1 MSKATV
7 TVNDWTAMFRDI
19 GLDEDTMWQWHGIFE
34 QRHPE
39 AHEDFLH
46 WLQSQTTG
54 RAGGMRKAPKRGYCL
69 VKIQRFLPI
78 QLILISDV
86 GSNRLLV

>member
-46 WLQSQTTG
+46 WLQLPDERIRDTRRRS
-54 RAGGMRKAPKRGYCL
+54 RAG
-69 VKIQRFLPI
+69 
-78 QLILISDV
+78 S
-86 GSNRLLV
+86 